1 MYTGGQPPKMPTRA
15 TPTPSAQ
22 PDIPSRPQ
30 GMGMGMIGLPTAKA
44 SSGYIQILI
53 RSNNDFI

>member
-1 MYTGGQPPKMPTRA
+1 MYTGGQPPKMPSRA

-22 PDIPSRPQ
+22 PDIPSRPQPQ

-44 SSGYIQILI
+44 SSGY
-53 RSNNDFI
+53 SNIN